1 MIHCNYIQRIVIR
14 LCFLVLSLFL
24 FSCMDRTL
32 YAARY
37 CMDNPS
43 SCVEVGMHS
52 TYPSFRST
60 PIVQYQ
66 GEENLVCRKG
76 LPYDYIPPWTKKI
89 RREEDEDPTAPG
101 DTEEEPDD
109 TIRVDVADR
118 WFKVV
123 PLIANNT
130 PYYLTITD
138 INFKISAGGSGE
150 RQEKEESFSSGSYC
164 NTDPLYYFEPR
175 GSSRDEDK
183 ISYTLIEDLDKKFHM
198 GNMVLF
204 IGGLPDIEQNNDSSS
219 SGGSTSS
226 GSLAYRPIRIPN
238 YTVYWQMLGHF
249 REAGGEYAQVAGF
262 QKTGFFSTRSFAF

>member
-1 MIHCNYIQRIVIR
+1 MMRYNYFYKVSFKLWFFI
-14 LCFLVLSLFL
+14 LALFV
-24 FSCMDRTL
+24 SACADRAL

-52 TYPSFRST
+52 TYPSFRTT

-66 GEENLVCRKG
+66 GEEGLICRKG
-76 LPYDYIPPWTKKI
+76 LPYDYIPPWDKKR
-89 RREEDEDPTAPG
+89 RREEGEDATAEG
-101 DTEEEPDD
+101 DAGDEEPDD
-109 TIRVDVADR
+109 TIRVDVGDR

-138 INFKISAGGSGE
+138 INFKVSTGGTGTT
-150 RQEKEESFSSGSYC
+150 KEESFSSGSYC
-164 NTDPLYYFEPR
+164 ETDPLYYFEPR
-175 GSSRDEDK
+175 GGDRNDGK

-204 IGGLPDIEQNNDSSS
+204 LGGLPDLEQNNNSGGAS
-219 SGGSTSS
+219 SGVS
-226 GSLAYRPIRIPN
+226 AYRPLRIPN
-238 YTVYWQMLGHF
+238 YTVYWQILGHF
-249 REAGGEYAQVAGF
+249 RESSGEYAQVAGF